1 MSFLQGA
8 RTEHTLSIPHS
19 QSTEPAKGSVHE
31 DWSTPLLDLREVR
44 VTYDKRAKILWQFF
58 RPEGRPS
65 FTEGLLADLR
75 KVKETVRR
83 GFADSPAPTDAPVR
97 FMIAASDIAGVF
109 NLGGNLPLFV
119 ELIRQRNRTGLRRYA
134 YACIDL
140 IHDHANGL
148 GLPIHNIALV
158 QGDALGGG
166 FESALSQETI
176 IAERQA
182 RFGLPEVLFNMF
194 PGMGAY
200 TLLSRRINPNEAE
213 KVILSGRVY
222 TADEMLAMGLVDIVV
237 DEGEGEAAL
246 YDYIARYERQ
256 ASARRAVMS
265 ARRVAR
271 PVSKEE
277 LIAITEIWVDTAMG
291 LDTANIR
298 RMERLAAAQDRRH
311 AGAGHNEDS
320 PAPTLAA
327 E

>member
-1 MSFLQGA
+1 MSFLPAAKNNPALAISQLNC
-8 RTEHTLSIPHS
+8 RETTE
-19 QSTEPAKGSVHE
+19 GSMNS
-31 DWSTPLLDLREVR
+31 DWLTPLLDLDEVR
-44 VTYDKRAKILWQFF
+44 ISYDRRARILWQFF
-58 RPEGRPS
+58 RPTGRPS
-65 FTEGLLADLR
+65 FTEGLLGDLR
-75 KVKETVRR
+75 RVKESVRR
-83 GFADSPAPTDAPVR
+83 AFLEPAAAADGPVR
-97 FMIAASDIAGVF
+97 FMIAASDIDGVF

-119 ELIRQRNRTGLRRYA
+119 DLIRRRDRTGLRRYA

-148 GLPIHNIALV
+148 SLPIHNIALV

-222 TADEMLAMGLVDIVV
+222 SADEMHAMGLVDIVV

-271 PVSKEE
+271 PVAKEE
-277 LIAITEIWVDTAMG
+277 LIAITEIWIDTAMG
-291 LDTANIR
+291 LDPADIR

-311 AGAGHNEDS
+311 AARPGDRHDS
-320 PAPTLAA
+320 APMAAA